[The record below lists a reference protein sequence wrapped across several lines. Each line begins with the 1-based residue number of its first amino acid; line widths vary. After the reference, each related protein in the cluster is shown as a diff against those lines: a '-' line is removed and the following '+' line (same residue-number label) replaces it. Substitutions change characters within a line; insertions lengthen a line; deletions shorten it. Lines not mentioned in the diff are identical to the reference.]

1 MKTWISYII
10 AAMNWAMNLSC
21 RPWSGTSFFTR
32 YTQYWSL
39 LSPRQMADVFIHGH
53 ATRWQHLSRYSRV
66 NLGIILDPKKQVY
79 QSWHTDYIWI
89 TTLWVHELMMIII
102 MICTGLVGANQYN
115 LLWINNWAIRISR
128 GGFKYIFSLRILV
141 YWCHYRYFKS
151 DHCKKINKKGMGMA

>member
-10 AAMNWAMNLSC
+10 AAMNAAMNSAMNLSC
-21 RPWSGTSFFTR
+21 RPWSGTSFFTPILVIAI
-32 YTQYWSL
+32 TPSGGWCFL
-39 LSPRQMADVFIHGH
+39 HGH

-79 QSWHTDYIWI
+79 QRWHTDYFWI
-89 TTLWVHELMMIII
+89 TTLWVHELMMIMI

-128 GGFKYIFSLRILV
+128 GGFKYIFSLRIWV
-141 YWCHYRYFKS
+141 CWCHYRYFES
-151 DHCKKINKKGMGMA
+151 EHCKKK